1 MPDKD
6 DKLIFEAYP
15 GGLGYR
21 GGVPG
26 FEAGTASEEPVGIK
40 AGGGK
45 RSLDDVEREEE
56 AARKSTELH
65 KQQTGYDKVE
75 LLRAA
80 IDAQESYEQWQ
91 KDTIEM
97 VKAGK
102 PPVYYSGD
110 IKLLQVD
117 TKQLQDEIHKLRGV
131 PARASRVF
139 GWEDSD
145 PR

>member
-6 DKLIFEAYP
+6 DKLIFEAYH
-15 GGLGYR
+15 GGHGH
-21 GGVPG
+21 GGGIPG
-26 FEAGTASEEPVGIK
+26 FEAGTASDQPIGIK
-40 AGGGK
+40 AGAGK
-45 RSLDDVEREEE
+45 RSQDDVEREGE

-65 KQQTGYDKVE
+65 KQQTGLDKEE

-80 IDAQESYEQWQ
+80 IDERERYEKWQ

-102 PPVYYSGD
+102 TPVYYRGD
-110 IKLLQVD
+110 INLLQVD

-131 PARASRVF
+131 TKRF
-139 GWEDSD
+139 GRD
-145 PR
+145 